1 MTRRRTAILF
11 AALLAAGAATAAAAP
26 GDVTRVSVTDAGA
39 EANALSE
46 ATAVSADGRFVA
58 FVSAAQ
64 LTAAPTGGKKQLYV
78 RDRRTGRTV
87 LASAGAG
94 GAANGD
100 VDPGDSFNS
109 KIDISS
115 DGRYAV
121 FASTA
126 TNLAAGDTDANA
138 DVFRADLRTG
148 AVVLVSVNGR
158 GEKANAG
165 VGGDPSISGDGER
178 VAFTTGA
185 ATNLFPGDVG
195 NAADVVVRDITAG
208 TTTLASQNSQG
219 QQSNGT
225 TERPAISADGRVV
238 AFEAVLDATNLFPGD
253 ENATNDI
260 VVRDLV
266 AGTTAPAAVAT
277 DGKVLGGN
285 IPDISGD
292 GRYVVFQTGSSLD
305 PANDASGGDVYRRDM
320 RLGVTTLVSARTGA
334 DGRGN
339 GDSRIASIS
348 ADGTRI
354 AFESTATDLTA
365 ADDNAATADVYV
377 RDQAARTTT
386 RASVRADG
394 TQAANASTLGI
405 VAPDGGPVAFTYDDT
420 GAKPFITGDANAV
433 ADIFLK
439 ELAPSDTTGPALTIT
454 APATASDATATLTG
468 TVSDPS
474 GVVDLRVGDAV
485 VRPDADGA
493 FRAPVALGAPGSS
506 ASVTV
511 TATDGAGAVTAVTRQ
526 ITRAAAPGTARPV
539 AGLARASAL
548 RVTRRGE
555 RITVR
560 FRLSA
565 NARVAVKVLRRVAP
579 AGTRARLVPAGGA
592 PARTLAAGARVIA
605 FRAPG
610 LRPGTY
616 RVRVTVRAGARVTT
630 AQAAFRVG
638 R

>member
-11 AALLAAGAATAAAAP
+11 AALLAAGTATAAAAP

-46 ATAVSADGRFVA
+46 GTAVSADGRFVA

-78 RDRRTGRTV
+78 RDRATGRTV
-87 LASAGAG
+87 LASAG
-94 GAANGD
+94 

-121 FASTA
+121 FGSTA
-126 TNLAAGDTDANA
+126 TNLVAGDTDANA
-138 DVFRADLRTG
+138 DVFRTDLRTG
-148 AVVLVSVNGR
+148 AVVLVSVNSR

-178 VAFTTGA
+178 VAFTTGT

-195 NAADVVVRDITAG
+195 NAADVVVRDIAAG
-208 TTTLASQNSQG
+208 TTTLVSQNSQG

-253 ENATNDI
+253 DNATNDI
-260 VVRDLV
+260 VVRDLA
-266 AGTTAPAAVAT
+266 AGTTTAASVAA

-292 GRYVVFQTGSSLD
+292 GRYVVFQTGASLD
-305 PANDASGGDVYRRDM
+305 PINDANGGDVYRRDM
-320 RLGVTTLVSARTGA
+320 RLGVSTLVSARTGA

-365 ADDNAATADVYV
+365 DDDNAATADVYV
-377 RDQAARTTT
+377 RDQAGRTTT

-394 TQAANASTLGI
+394 AQAANASTLGV
-405 VAPDGGPVAFTYDDT
+405 VAPNGGPAAFTYDDT
-420 GAKPFITGDANAV
+420 GGKPFLTGDANAV

-439 ELAPSDTTGPALTIT
+439 ELAPSDTTGPALTVT
-454 APATASDATATLTG
+454 GPASASDAGATLTG
-468 TVSDPS
+468 TVSDAS
-474 GVVDLRVGDAV
+474 GVIDLRVGDAAI
-485 VRPDADGA
+485 RPAADGT
-493 FRAPVALGAPGSS
+493 FRAPVTLGAPGS
-506 ASVTV
+506 ATTVTV
-511 TATDGAGAVTAVTRQ
+511 TATDGAGATTTVTHR
-526 ITRAAAPGTARPV
+526 ITRAAAPDTAQPGGTV
-539 AGLARASAL
+539 ARATAL

-555 RITVR
+555 RIIVR
-560 FRLSA
+560 FRLSG
-565 NARVAVKVLRRVAP
+565 NARVAVRVLRRVAP
-579 AGTRARLVPAGGA
+579 AGTRARLVPVGGA
-592 PARTLAAGARVIA
+592 PARTLAAGVRTIA
-605 FRAPG
+605 FPAPG
-610 LRPGTY
+610 LRPGTH
-616 RVRVTVRAGARVTT
+616 RVQLTVRAGGRVST
-630 AQAAFRVG
+630 ATVALRVG